1 MSMNKVWVGL
11 LLLTGMPALAASHS
25 SRAEVVR
32 RVEAAET
39 DFKNVYVAGMLGVSK
54 VSNQIDTGPGYG
66 LQAAY
71 YFANPVGAGLFIQ
84 GGNHSKGVSSF
95 LFGAQGLVHLHS
107 VLDGLQLGALLGL
120 EKFSAGGISGTSSLA
135 YGGKVA
141 YDYKVSRN
149 YPISLGIDISYT
161 LTSKTDETRN
171 TSKSFAIL
179 TPLATAKFW
188 F

>member
-1 MSMNKVWVGL
+1 MSMKKVWVGL
-11 LLLTGMPALAASHS
+11 VLLMGMPALAASHS
-25 SRAEVVR
+25 NRAA
-32 RVEAAET
+32 VERKAET
-39 DFKNVYVAGMLGVSK
+39 SESAFQNVYIAGMLGVSS
-54 VSNQIDTGPGYG
+54 VSSQINTGPGYG

-95 LFGAQGLVHLHS
+95 LFGAQGLVHLHAL
-107 VLDGLQLGALLGL
+107 LDGLQIGALLGL

-149 YPISLGIDISYT
+149 YPISLGVDVSYI

-171 TSKSFAIL
+171 ISNSFAIL